1 MVLNIGLNQEWES
14 EGFDRPDMKLIGHIN
29 ELVDAVLDANPNTV
43 VVNQSGTPVEFPW
56 IKKAN
61 ALVQAWYGGN
71 ELGNG
76 IADVLFGDV
85 NPSGKLSLS
94 FPVKNV
100 DNPAYLN
107 FKTEKGRVL
116 YGEDIFVGYKYY
128 EKLEREVA
136 FPFGFGLSYTKFDIS
151 GSKVSVDEKD
161 DNLTVS
167 VNVKNT
173 GKIDGSEVVQFYI
186 SKDESDVIRPVKELK
201 GFEKVHLKA
210 GADSTVSLKLSLKD
224 SISFFDEYQDEW
236 SVEKGDY
243 KVHVGNSSDNI
254 TSTLPFK
261 IEKDFLWSGM

>member
-1 MVLNIGLNQEWES
+1 M
-14 EGFDRPDMKLIGHIN
+14 
-29 ELVDAVLDANPNTV
+29 
-43 VVNQSGTPVEFPW
+43 
-56 IKKAN
+56 
-61 ALVQAWYGGN
+61 
-71 ELGNG
+71 
-76 IADVLFGDV
+76 
-85 NPSGKLSLS
+85 
-94 FPVKNV
+94 
-100 DNPAYLN
+100 
-107 FKTEKGRVL
+107 
-116 YGEDIFVGYKYY
+116 
-128 EKLEREVA
+128 A